1 MTKLFSILVGVL
13 FLFGCESNDIISV
26 DTAEIELT
34 TTHSGEPNLTVSH
47 DGNTYLSWVEY
58 VNDSLDM
65 LMFSTLKENEWTV
78 PKMIAQGNDWFVN
91 WADFPSLVKV
101 DNAHMTAQWLQKSA
115 TGTYD
120 YDVHIAQSQNSGAS
134 WSTSMIPHKDGVN
147 AEHGFVSMV
156 PTPDHKT
163 FLVWLDGRN
172 TKNEEDNAMTLR
184 SAEIDNDGNLSEEV
198 ELDRR
203 VCDCCQTGATWT
215 DKGPIVVYRDRSKDE
230 IRDISIVRKFDGKWT
245 SPHVFSN
252 DEWKIAGCPVNGPS
266 IDSDGSKVAVA
277 WFTMAEDK
285 PRVYAATSMD
295 SGHTFSNPVRL
306 DQGKAIG
313 RVDVVIDG
321 SNAIV
326 TWMEDEGE
334 NAAIKMRFVDYDGTI
349 SKVFQIGIN
358 SNSRSSGFP
367 RIVNNETGLII
378 AWTDA
383 LDSLSKVR
391 TFKISLE
398 DE

>member
-1 MTKLFSILVGVL
+1 MAVNQKTHRGV
-13 FLFGCESNDIISV
+13 DI
-26 DTAEIELT
+26 AEIELST
-34 TTHSGEPNLTVSH
+34 KHSGEPNLTISQ
-47 DGNTYLSWVEY
+47 DGGTYLSWVEY

-65 LMFSTLKENEWTV
+65 LMFSMLKENEWTA
-78 PKMIAQGNDWFVN
+78 PMMIAQGNDWFVN

-101 DNAHMTAQWLQKSA
+101 DKSHMTAHWLQKSA

-120 YDVHIAQSQNSGAS
+120 YDVHLAQSQNGGSS
-134 WSTSMIPHKDGVN
+134 WSTSIIPHRDGVN
-147 AEHGFVSMV
+147 AEHGFVSMI

-184 SAEIDNDGNLSEEV
+184 SAEIDNDGNLSEEI

-203 VCDCCQTGATWT
+203 VCDCCQTGAAWT

-230 IRDISIVRKFDGKWT
+230 IRDISIVRKVNGKWS
-245 SPHVFSN
+245 SPKVFSN

-266 IDSDGSKVAVA
+266 IDSEGNKVVVA
-277 WFTMAEDK
+277 WFTMAVDK
-285 PRVYAATSMD
+285 PRVFASTSLD
-295 SGHTFSNPVRL
+295 SGHSFSNPKRL
-306 DQGKAIG
+306 DLGQAIG
-313 RVDVVIDG
+313 RVDVVIDDG
-321 SNAIV
+321 HAIV
-326 TWMEDEGE
+326 TWMENEGE
-334 NAAIKMRFVDYDGTI
+334 KAAIKMRSIDFDGRM
-349 SKVFQIGIN
+349 SEVNNIGFN

-378 AWTDA
+378 VWTDA
-383 LDSLSKVR
+383 LGALSKVR